1 MPRRILIAR
10 FPRPHLAP
18 KRELLTVFFAFACAR
33 MSAKHKNL
41 VGPQVRRLRY
51 QRGWKQKDLAAKL
64 QILGWDIDRASVSKI
79 ESQLVWVGDFEMFY
93 LAEALRVELKQLF
106 PAFDP
111 AVALHDNI
119 AELRRKR

>member
-1 MPRRILIAR
+1 
-10 FPRPHLAP
+10 
-18 KRELLTVFFAFACAR
+18 

-41 VGPQVRRLRY
+41 VGPQVRKLRY

-93 LAEALRVELKQLF
+93 LAEALRVDVKQLF
-106 PAFDP
+106 PTLTP
-111 AVALHDNI
+111 GVRLHDNI
-119 AELRRKR
+119 VKLRGSK